1 VTGRACCLAVLAAC
15 ALPGT
20 AAAST
25 TQESTFQDDALLVN
39 GSAAVQARTLDT
51 LKALGADR
59 VRVSLQWRLVAPAP
73 AAPVKPAGFD
83 AANPAAYP
91 PGAWDRYDRLVR
103 LADARGLG
111 VNLDLT
117 GPAPNWA
124 TGTAPGRPDL
134 DPSFDPSGPEFA
146 AFVRAASLRYPGV
159 HYWSIWNEPNAVA
172 SLSPQWLPDPRDPT
186 RFVPTAPQVYRRLV
200 DAAWGALAVGGHAH
214 DTILIGETAPKGLL
228 DVRGIDRSIDAQR
241 FIRELYC
248 VDDHLQFYVGVDA
261 QLRGCPTT
269 DQVAGFVSAHP
280 GLFSASG
287 WAHHPYELSRAP
299 NERPTHADRWVTL
312 GNLRELGALLRRI
325 RARYA
330 LASADAVPLYLTRY
344 GYETD
349 ADGVSPARQAEYL
362 NQAEYLTWRNR
373 TVRTLAQF
381 LLADAPPVQ
390 SGLRTA
396 KGARKPAYDAYALP
410 VWLPSATV
418 RRGQRLSVWG
428 LVRAAPNAR
437 RVQVSIQV
445 RKGPGHPWQRVAR
458 RPTTATRGY
467 VSTSVRVRESGELRL
482 VWNGHHS
489 RAAPFRVRS

>member
-1 VTGRACCLAVLAAC
+1 VIRRACCLAVLAVVF
-15 ALPGT
+15 PGV
-20 AAAST
+20 AAASA
-25 TQESTFQDDALLVN
+25 TQESTFQDDGLLVN
-39 GSAAVQARTLDT
+39 GGAAAQARTLDT

-73 AAPVKPAGFD
+73 EAPAKPAGFD
-83 AANPAAYP
+83 GANPAAYP
-91 PGAWDRYDRLVR
+91 PGAWDRYDRLVQ
-103 LADARGLG
+103 LAQVRGLG

-146 AFVRAASLRYPGV
+146 AFVHAAALRYPGV
-159 HYWSIWNEPNAVA
+159 HYWSIWDEPNQVA

-186 RFVPTAPQVYRRLV
+186 RFVPTSPQVYRRLV

-248 VDDHLQFYVGVDA
+248 VDDNLQFYVGVDA
-261 QLRGCPTT
+261 QLRGCPTAE
-269 DQVAGFVSAHP
+269 QVAGFVTAHP
-280 GLFSASG
+280 ALFSASG

-299 NERPTHADRWVTL
+299 NKPPVHADRWVTL

-330 LASADAVPLYLTRY
+330 QADTGRVPLYLTRY

-349 ADGVSPARQAEYL
+349 AGGVSPARQAEYL
-362 NQAEYLTWRNR
+362 NQAEYLAWRNS
-373 TVRTLAQF
+373 TVRTLGQF
-381 LLADAPPVQ
+381 LLNDAPPVQ

-396 KGARKPAYDAYALP
+396 AGARKPAFDAYALP
-410 VWLPSATV
+410 VWLPSSSI

-428 LVRAAPNAR
+428 LVRAAPNGR

-445 RKGPGHPWQRVAR
+445 RKGPGHPWKRVAR

-467 VSTSVRVRESGELRL
+467 LNTSVRVSESGDLRL

-489 RAAPFRVRS
+489 RAAPFHVRP